1 MDATLAAS
9 TLAAPTYIGD
19 LGNGL
24 ICRWSTAADQ
34 PKIAACM
41 GAIYRDSAE
50 QPASPRALD
59 IARVLM
65 AGDFPY
71 MGPGDFAL
79 VEDVSKAERPVVAYT
94 CLWRLRWRYA
104 DIDFDVAQPEMVAT
118 LPEYR
123 NRGLV
128 RALFAMIHARSAV
141 EGRLVQAITGIP
153 YFYRQ
158 FGYEYVL
165 DLEGSRIAPV
175 AAIPEKEGDDPEPF
189 SLRLATLDDVPQ
201 LMALYAQSRGDSLI
215 WNEAPESFWRHH
227 IAAWDDPHV
236 QNDPLRTI
244 LHGRLYVI
252 TTSDGVTVGYS
263 RVAAKRWS
271 EKVMVWGL
279 HLVPGVNWHVAAPS
293 LLRALRACGQTL
305 PAVEENKKPFSA
317 IEFMLGRTH
326 PLYLMLEDALPLRT
340 IQPYAWYIRV
350 ADLPAFMRRI
360 APVLEARLAASLLSG
375 YSGEVKIDFYRS
387 GLRLVFAE
395 GKLTEIAQWRAPA
408 YGDDADAGFPPL
420 VFLQLL
426 FCYRSLAE
434 LRAFFPDVWANERAA
449 RLLDVLFPR
458 LPSQVHALNNV

>member
-1 MDATLAAS
+1 MDTSLAA
-9 TLAAPTYIGD
+9 ATYIGD
-19 LGNGL
+19 LGDGL
-24 ICRWSTAADQ
+24 ICRWSTAADM
-34 PKIAACM
+34 PRIAQSM

-50 QPASPRALD
+50 QPASPRAMD

-79 VEDVSKAERPVVAYT
+79 VEDVSKADHPVVAYT

-104 DIDFDVAQPEMVAT
+104 DIDFGVGQPEMVAT

-128 RALFAMIHARSAV
+128 RALFAMIHARSAA
-141 EGRLVQAITGIP
+141 EGHLVQAITGIP

-175 AAIPEKEGDDPEPF
+175 AAIPDKPADAPEPF
-189 SLRLATLDDVPQ
+189 ALRLATLDDTPQ
-201 LMALYAQSRGDSLI
+201 LMAFYARSRGDSLV
-215 WNEAPESFWRHH
+215 WNEAPETFWRHH

-244 LHGRLYVI
+244 LHGRLYMIV
-252 TTSDGVTVGYS
+252 TSDGAAVGYS
-263 RVAAKRWS
+263 RVAAKRWN
-271 EKVMVWGL
+271 EKLQVWGL
-279 HLVPGVNWHVAAPS
+279 HLEPGVNWHVAAPC
-293 LLRALRACGQTL
+293 LLRALRACGQAL
-305 PAVEENKKPFSA
+305 PAVEDNTKPFST

-326 PLYLMLEDALPLRT
+326 PLYVMLEDILPLRT

-350 ADLPAFMRRI
+350 PDIPAFIWRI
-360 APVLEARLAASLLSG
+360 APVLEARLAASLLAG
-375 YSGEVKIDFYRS
+375 YSGEVKIDFYRG
-387 GLRLVFAE
+387 GLRLVFAG
-395 GKLTEIAQWRAPA
+395 GKLTEIAPWRAPA
-408 YGDDADAGFPPL
+408 YGDDADAGCPAL

-434 LRAFFPDVWANERAA
+434 LRAFFPDVWANATAA
-449 RLLDVLFPR
+449 RLLEVLFPK
-458 LPSQVHALNNV
+458 LPSQVHALNNA